1 MLVLNPQTDLN
12 EEHVKLIWLSSIY
25 NSKNQGCDLSIQ
37 PQNPPSRLP
46 GLPHPSQKIIQL
58 RENQS
63 TSLLNEQTREG
74 GLSSPSEP
82 NQPNFTL
89 KDSNSGES
97 PGELQKEQEYFA
109 EN

>member
-1 MLVLNPQTDLN
+1 
-12 EEHVKLIWLSSIY
+12 
-25 NSKNQGCDLSIQ
+25 
-37 PQNPPSRLP
+37 
-46 GLPHPSQKIIQL
+46 
-58 RENQS
+58 
-63 TSLLNEQTREG
+63 LNEQTREG

-82 NQPNFTL
+82 NQPNFIL